1 MSKSDIIARA
11 VKQTQSYEEFTKVL
25 ADEYN
30 NRFKEDSITKV
41 SISPRMKGS
50 EFVCVSDKILI
61 DMLFIL
67 SI

>member
-50 EFVCVSDKILI
+50 EGFE
-61 DMLFIL
+61 
-67 SI
+67 

>member
-41 SISPRMKGS
+41 SKSPTMKGS
-50 EFVCVSDKILI
+50 EGEMFNVCLI
-61 DMLFIL
+61 TF
-67 SI
+67 